1 MNLLDACKLLNIRI
15 FELNEEN
22 LKKQYR
28 KACLKHHPDKRGDP
42 KLFIKISEAYEYLQ
56 GIEKDAMFRY
66 LRKLLY
72 SLYYYFHQIHY
83 ELNPNLQHLLNKEV
97 YYIKEH
103 NLYIPLW
110 HRELVFKNI
119 VVTINPVLPEN
130 VTIDANNNIHFYNSA
145 TSMVL
150 KGKGIPIM
158 HPNIYDYSTL
168 SDIIYHERSLKL

>member
-15 FELNEEN
+15 FELNEDT
-22 LKKQYR
+22 LKKKYR

-56 GIEKDAMFRY
+56 AIEKDTMFRY
-66 LRKLLY
+66 MRKLLY
-72 SLYYYFHQIHY
+72 SFYFYFVQIHY

-119 VVTINPVLPEN
+119 VIHINPILPEN
-130 VTIDANNNIHFYNSA
+130 VVIDSDNNIHIYDS
-145 TSMVL
+145 TQDVVV
-150 KGKGIPIM
+150 KGKGIPVLNK
-158 HPNIYDYSTL
+158 NIYDYSRL
-168 SDIIYHERSLKL
+168 SDIIYHQTQS